1 MKGPI
6 QDIQILRI
14 NNNKSAESRPDQ
26 LAVEAPLQILL
37 HAPFHSPAI
46 ERKNISITM
55 RTPGQDCALA
65 VGFLYAE
72 GIINLDTKV
81 TATQEHDNQVL
92 VQALDLL
99 PLDLSLLDRHFY
111 TTSSCGVC
119 GKTSLE
125 AVRAISM
132 PDWPVPSFSISQS
145 LILSLPTMMNASQS
159 AFKNTGGMHAVAL
172 FDLDGK
178 LLDIAEDVG
187 RHNAMDKLIG
197 SALINSR
204 PSLPLN
210 EHILL
215 LSGRASF
222 ELIQKAVMAG
232 IKIVAAVGAPSSLAV
247 DLAEDHNMTL
257 IGFLRD
263 DRFNVYSGRERLRL
277 K

>member
-1 MKGPI
+1 MKGHI

-14 NNNKSAESRPDQ
+14 NNNKSAESMHDQ
-26 LAVEAPLQILL
+26 LAVEAPLQIIL
-37 HAPFHSPAI
+37 HAPSHSPPI

-55 RTPGQDCALA
+55 RTPGQDRALA

-72 GIINLDTKV
+72 GIINLDTIV
-81 TATQEHDNQVL
+81 TATEEDDNQVL
-92 VQALDLL
+92 VRTLDLL

-111 TTSSCGVC
+111 ATSSCGVC

-132 PDWPVPSFSISQS
+132 PDWPVPSFSIAQS
-145 LILSLPTMMNASQS
+145 LILSLPARMNASQS

-197 SALINSR
+197 TALINSR
-204 PSLPLN
+204 PNLPLN
-210 EHILL
+210 KHILL

-232 IKIVAAVGAPSSLAV
+232 IKIIAAVGAPSSLAV
-247 DLAEDHNMTL
+247 ELAEDHDMTL
-257 IGFLRD
+257 IGFLKD
-263 DRFNVYSGRERLRL
+263 DRFNVYSGKERLRL
-277 K
+277 N